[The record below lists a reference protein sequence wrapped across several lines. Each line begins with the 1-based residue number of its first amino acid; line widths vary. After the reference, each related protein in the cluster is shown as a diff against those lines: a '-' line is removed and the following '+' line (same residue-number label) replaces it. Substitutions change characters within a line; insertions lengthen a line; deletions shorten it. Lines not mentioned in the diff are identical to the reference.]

1 MAVVVTFETY
11 DHRRTTCF
19 HRFAVATVAYHLVRC
34 PLTWWTLVNV
44 AVAAAAAGVVG
55 EAQVL
60 VPQPWN

>member
-11 DHRRTTCF
+11 DHRRTRCF

-44 AVAAAAAGVVG
+44 AVAAAGVVG